1 MLKVIR
7 RIIPTILI
15 AGLLPLFGL
24 QAFAA
29 DKTAASDPASAARV
43 IHNALSDVQ
52 VQLTSEDASAG
63 RGAAEQSLSAVREE
77 YDRSFAGEIAQANPA
92 IAERLQAALQ
102 LADHAAK
109 SGDARAFASAK
120 PLIYVGLLGGSYA
133 VTDRALQ
140 AGDAVKAQAWLKVR
154 EFRPTTR
161 FSRPNTDGTLAVE
174 ELIAGKTTIDDA
186 RARLRTDM
194 LDTYQ
199 ARMSKSLQ
207 DLSDAEA
214 KGFETRSAEHAAAA
228 GSYFRM
234 IADAYAEQK
243 GSDALKEL
251 LGKFDKLSADAL
263 AGRPTADDTTAL
275 QHDLRG
281 FRAAPLTLD
290 EKKRR
295 AGQLSRFAG
304 LISVEYGR
312 AIGGGKV
319 IKDFEVVEATSFHTG
334 AAEAFEE
341 LRGELDKLGAAQ
353 AAEID
358 RLLGELKVILADAL
372 AQKTV
377 ASPKT
382 VEQATDRIGELFA
395 DIIPPEWTKRS
406 IAGDF
411 DTVSSIL
418 DQVENAV
425 ATGQYDMAESARL
438 EAYAVMETGPEP
450 RIIAFAPHFKPII
463 EGLFWNGYH
472 EHPGLAKLISQHA
485 SKAEIKAER
494 QELEIQLANAREA
507 IGGSN
512 SSASAVS
519 FNTATIVFREGLEA
533 VLILAALMAGLQ
545 RGAYSHLR
553 KPLWLGAAAA
563 LAGTVI
569 TWFLARG
576 LLSSL
581 ARFGEHLEAIVSLI
595 AVAVLLLI
603 TNWFFHKTYWTGWIQ
618 SFQKKKGE
626 ITRGDVGQYIGM
638 IVLGF
643 TSIYREGFETVLFLQ
658 AMVMDS
664 STGTV
669 MGGIGMGMAG
679 VILVGVMLFL
689 IQVKLPYK
697 KMLVITGVMISSVLV
712 TMVGMTTHVFQVVGW
727 LPLHPIRSLEFPYWM
742 SLWFGL
748 YATWEGIALQIA
760 SCIFVLGSYFLAK
773 FLIKLKR
780 KHNEASGSPEPQ
792 SA

>member
-1 MLKVIR
+1 M
-7 RIIPTILI
+7 LI

-29 DKTAASDPASAARV
+29 ENSTAPNPAAAARA
-43 IHNALSDVQ
+43 IQNALSDVQ
-52 VQLTSEDASAG
+52 LQLTSEDKASG
-63 RGAAEQSLSAVREE
+63 RSAAEHSMSVVLREYE
-77 YDRSFAGEIAQANPA
+77 ATFAKEISQADPDIAEQMRLALQQAN
-92 IAERLQAALQ
+92 Q
-102 LADHAAK
+102 AAK

-120 PLIYVGLLGGSYA
+120 PRIYIGLLGGSYA
-133 VTDRALQ
+133 VTDHALQ
-140 AGDAVKAQAWLKVR
+140 AEDAVKAQAWLKVR
-154 EFRPTTR
+154 EFRQTTR

-174 ELIAGKTTIDDA
+174 ELIDGKITGADA
-186 RARLRTDM
+186 RERLRTDM

-207 DLSDAEA
+207 DLTDAET
-214 KGFETRSAEHAAAA
+214 KGFETRRAEHAAAA
-228 GSYFRM
+228 RSYFRI
-234 IADAYAEQK
+234 IAGAYAEQK
-243 GSDALKEL
+243 GGDALKNL

-263 AGRPTADDTTAL
+263 AGRSAADDTAAL
-275 QHDLRG
+275 QQDLRG
-281 FRAAPLTLD
+281 FRAAPLTQG

-312 AIGGGKV
+312 AVGGGKV

-341 LRGELDKLGAAQ
+341 LRGELDKLGATQ
-353 AAEID
+353 AAEIE
-358 RLLGELKVILADAL
+358 RLLGELKIILADAL
-372 AQKTV
+372 SQKAV

-382 VEQATDRIGELFA
+382 VERKTDRIGKLFA
-395 DIIPPEWTKRS
+395 DIIPSEWTKRS

-425 ATGQYDMAESARL
+425 ASGQYDMAESARL

-450 RIIAFAPHFKPII
+450 RIVAFAPHFKPVI
-463 EGLFWNGYH
+463 EGLFWNGYY
-472 EHPGLAKLISQHA
+472 EHPGLAKLISKHA
-485 SKAEIKAER
+485 SRAEISAVRK
-494 QELEIQLANAREA
+494 ELEIQLAKAQEA

-512 SSASAVS
+512 SSSAVS

-563 LAGTVI
+563 LIGTVI

-576 LLSSL
+576 LLGSL

-618 SFQKKKGE
+618 NFQKKKGE

-669 MGGIGMGMAG
+669 MSGIGMGMAG
-679 VILVGVMLFL
+679 VILVGIMLFL
-689 IQVKLPYK
+689 VQVKLPYK
-697 KMLVITGVMISSVLV
+697 KMLIITGVMISSVLV

-727 LPLHPIRSLEFPYWM
+727 LPLHPIRSLEFPYWV

-760 SCIFVLGSYFLAK
+760 SFIFVLGSYFLAK
-773 FLIKLKR
+773 LLIKFKR
-780 KHNEASGSPEPQ
+780 KPNEASGAPEPQ